1 MPMKL
6 NKPAVTHARKLIKAG
21 KVVHDELGD
30 WGKNQLSDADETA
43 WLKSHGWNSYGKWHL
58 GVDADATPE
67 TKGRFGFPFSDFRNV
82 HRSGVIAAESRAAQ
96 NDHADIA
103 KAAKGLLDLIDKR
116 AGKAAKRA
124 AKEKKA
130 KAKAKKKPAR
140 KASAKKSTGKKS
152 SKKK

>member
-30 WGKNQLSDADETA
+30 WTGHQLSAAAETA
-43 WLKSHGWNSYGKWHL
+43 WVKSNGWNRYVKWHL
-58 GVDADATPE
+58 GVDTDKPAE
-67 TKGRFGFPFSDFRNV
+67 TKGRFGFPFSDFHNV
-82 HRSGVIAAESRAAQ
+82 HRSGVIAAEARAAQ

-116 AGKAAKRA
+116 AEKAAKRA
-124 AKEKKA
+124 SKQKSGSKSGSKKKA
-130 KAKAKKKPAR
+130 GKKKPA
-140 KASAKKSTGKKS
+140 
-152 SKKK
+152 KKKK

>member
-1 MPMKL
+1 MTL
-6 NKPAVTHARKLIKAG
+6 NKQAVTHARKLIKAG

-30 WGKNQLSDADETA
+30 WTGHQLSAAAETA

-58 GVDADATPE
+58 GVDSEATPE

-82 HRSGVIAAESRAAQ
+82 RRSGVIAAESRASQ

-116 AGKAAKRA
+116 AEKAAKRA
-124 AKEKKA
+124 TKQ
-130 KAKAKKKPAR
+130 
-140 KASAKKSTGKKS
+140 KKSKKG
-152 SKKK
+152 SKKKNKK

>member
-6 NKPAVTHARKLIKAG
+6 NKQAVAHARKLIKAG

-30 WGKNQLSDADETA
+30 WGEHQLSAAAETA
-43 WLKSHGWNSYGKWHL
+43 WVKSNGWNDFPKWHL
-58 GVDADATPE
+58 GVDADKTPE

-82 HRSGVIAAESRAAQ
+82 HRCGVIAAEARAAQ
-96 NDHADIA
+96 NDHPDIA

-116 AGKAAKRA
+116 ADKAAKRA
-124 AKEKKA
+124 SKQKPAKKP
-130 KAKAKKKPAR
+130 AKKK
-140 KASAKKSTGKKS
+140 